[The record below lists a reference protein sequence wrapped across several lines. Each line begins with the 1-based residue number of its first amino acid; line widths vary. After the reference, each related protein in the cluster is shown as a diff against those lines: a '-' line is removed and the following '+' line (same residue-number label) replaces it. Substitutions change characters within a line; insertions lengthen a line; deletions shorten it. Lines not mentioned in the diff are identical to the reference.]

1 MQLVQR
7 LVRRFNDGDIA
18 DLASLYTSDAV
29 NHQVVMEPLN
39 GREAIRQM
47 FEIEFGRASMTCIVE
62 NVFKDGEW
70 AILEWRDPTGLRGCG
85 VFHVRNDQIVFQ
97 RGSFDQISFFWQPS
111 ICLTQTS
118 ICAQQRAP

>member
-18 DLASLYTSDAV
+18 GLASLYTSDAV

-62 NVFKDGEW
+62 NVFEDGEW
-70 AILEWRDPTGLRGCG
+70 AILEWRDPTGLRGRSEEHTSELQSLMRTSYH
-85 VFHVRNDQIVFQ
+85 VFCYKHTRN
-97 RGSFDQISFFWQPS
+97 
-111 ICLTQTS
+111 
-118 ICAQQRAP
+118 